1 MESKNIYEKLNDFQ
15 KEELHLLKTKSAHQY
30 KYSPLDDIM
39 EAVTP
44 LLQKHGLIVS
54 HSNVVKSNHITGEH
68 IEYVVTHLCC
78 INNPKTEYISS
89 ETKIQYGIKIGSM
102 NPVMVIGAQ
111 ITYIRRYHVV
121 TLLGLTTEEDTD
133 TNPTSSA
140 KGDVAKVLKEGP
152 DYVKI
157 FTNQIATGKDP
168 KTLMKSLD
176 NYKAKM
182 TEEVFKMVS
191 HLLDEAIN
199 KTKK

>member
-44 LLQKHGLIVS
+44 LLQKHGLIIS
-54 HSNVVKSNHITGEH
+54 HSNIVKTNQLNGEQV
-68 IEYVVTHLCC
+68 EYVQTDL
-78 INNPKTEYISS
+78 ISIKNPKEKITSV
-89 ETKIQYGIKIGSM
+89 TKIQYGIKIGSM

-133 TNPTSSA
+133 TNSTSSA
-140 KGDVAKVLKEGP
+140 KSEIAKTLKEGP

-199 KTKK
+199 KPKK

>member
-1 MESKNIYEKLNDFQ
+1 MESKNVYQKLNDFQ

-44 LLQKHGLIVS
+44 LLQKHGLIIS
-54 HSNVVKSNHITGEH
+54 HSTIYNNDKEF
-68 IEYVVTHLCC
+68 VVTNL
-78 INNPKTEYISS
+78 ISIEDPTQFIRS
-89 ETKIQYGIKIGSM
+89 ETQIQYGIKIGSM

-133 TNPTSSA
+133 TNSTSSA
-140 KGDVAKVLKEGP
+140 KSEITKTLKEGP

-168 KTLMKSLD
+168 ATLLKSLN

-182 TEEVFKMVS
+182 TEDVFKIVS
-191 HLLDEAIN
+191 HLLDEAVN
-199 KTKK
+199 KPKK